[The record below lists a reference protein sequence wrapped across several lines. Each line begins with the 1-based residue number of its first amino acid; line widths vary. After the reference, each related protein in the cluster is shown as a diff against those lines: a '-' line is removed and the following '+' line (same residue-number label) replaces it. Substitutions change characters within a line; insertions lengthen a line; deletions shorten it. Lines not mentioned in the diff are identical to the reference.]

1 MHAGSWSSYSTFM
14 LCKHSLVAF
23 FIFRLHISFDKFWKR
38 SLTQLKQGLLEFVVI
53 AVIKE
58 AKLASPVGGVV
69 YNIDLSMY
77 QFDDQEMDDDTIYY
91 KSDSGKEVLV
101 EKLEGGNIIWYDA
114 DTDTECVLT
123 LNENKTAYNM
133 GTDCPLEWE
142 VATIIMDEDG
152 QPTGIEGPGGDI
164 FKIDISQQAYE
175 DVPSKFVAESGT
187 EVVFESQ
194 GE

>member
-1 MHAGSWSSYSTFM
+1 MDFTVENCNLEWENAT
-14 LCKHSLVAF
+14 
-23 FIFRLHISFDKFWKR
+23 FIFGDENDEEPTGIY
-38 SLTQLKQGLLEFVVI
+38 G
-53 AVIKE
+53 
-58 AKLASPVGGVV
+58 PGGVV

-123 LNENKTAYNM
+123 LNENKTAYNV

-164 FKIDISQQAYE
+164 FKIDISQQEYE

-194 GE
+194 GD